1 MADYT
6 LTPEERTA
14 LREVTG
20 TIFNIQHYCIHD
32 GPGVRTNV
40 FVKGCPLRCIWC
52 ANPESQ
58 VAHPQLMYRA
68 DKCVGCGAC
77 VEVCPNKAVKLL
89 EGKSLTDRSL
99 CKGCGDCV
107 SVCKPEAREL
117 MGYTITAGE
126 AFDKVAK
133 EKIFYGDDGG
143 LTVTGGEALA
153 HPEFTLALLKL
164 CKDDGIGTAV
174 ETCGEAKWETVKKVL
189 TYCDTVLFDMKETDS
204 AKHKEFTGVGNEL
217 ILENLQ
223 KINDELNCD
232 IWVRVPTIPGYNADE
247 ENIKKVG
254 EFVSTKVNRCSRVDL
269 LPFHN
274 MGESKAEQ
282 LDRDLGGFHSE
293 VPSKEFMDNLKNI
306 IRGFGLNCP

>member
-1 MADYT
+1 MSDYNFS
-6 LTPEERTA
+6 PEEISA
-14 LREVTG
+14 LRDVSG

-32 GPGVRTNV
+32 GPGVRTDV

-58 VAHPQLMYRA
+58 VGVPQLMYRL

-77 VEVCPNKAVKLL
+77 LPVCPNKAITI
-89 EGKSLTDRSL
+89 EDGKSHTDRDL
-99 CKGCGDCV
+99 CKGCGECV
-107 SVCKPEAREL
+107 KVCKPEAREL

-126 AFDKVAK
+126 AFDIVAK

-164 CKDDGIGTAV
+164 CKADGISTAI
-174 ETCGEAKWETVKKVL
+174 ETCGHVKWETVKKVL
-189 TYCDTVLFDMKETDS
+189 SYCDTVLFDMKETDTV
-204 AKHKEFTGVGNEL
+204 KHKEFTGFGNEM
-217 ILENLQ
+217 ILDNLK
-223 KINDELNCD
+223 KINDELDCD

-247 ENIKKVG
+247 DNIRKVG
-254 EFVSTKVNRCSRVDL
+254 EFVSTQITRCKRVDL

-274 MGESKAEQ
+274 LGESKAEQ

-293 VPSKEFMDNLKNI
+293 VPSKEFMDNLKDI
-306 IRGFGLNCP
+306 IRSFGLTCL

>member
-1 MADYT
+1 MAENF
-6 LTPEERTA
+6 LTDDEIKE
-14 LREVTG
+14 LRKVKG

-58 VAHPQLMYRA
+58 ITTPQLMYRS

-77 VEVCPNKAVKLL
+77 VEACPRKAVTMVD
-89 EGKSLTDRSL
+89 GKSSTDRAL
-99 CKGCGDCV
+99 CEGCGKCV
-107 SVCKPEAREL
+107 KVCKPEAREI
-117 MGYTITAGE
+117 MGYSITAGE

-164 CKDDGIGTAV
+164 CKNDGIGTAI
-174 ETCGEAKWETVKKVL
+174 ETCGHAKWDIVKRVL
-189 TYCDTVLFDMKETDS
+189 AFCDTVLFDIKETDS
-204 AKHKEFTGVGNEL
+204 RKHEEFTCVGNEL
-217 ILENLQ
+217 ILENLER
-223 KINDELNCD
+223 INNELDCA

-247 ENIKKVG
+247 ENIRRIG
-254 EFVSTKVNRCSRVDL
+254 ELVSSRITRCSRVDL

-274 MGESKAEQ
+274 LGESKAEQ
-282 LDRDLGGFHSE
+282 LDRDMNGFHSE
-293 VPSKEFMDNLKNI
+293 VPSKEFMDNLKEI